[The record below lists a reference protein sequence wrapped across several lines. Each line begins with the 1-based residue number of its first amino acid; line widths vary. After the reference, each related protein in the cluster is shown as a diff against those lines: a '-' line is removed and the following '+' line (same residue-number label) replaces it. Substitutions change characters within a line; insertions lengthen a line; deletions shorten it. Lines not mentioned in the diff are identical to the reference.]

1 MEYCYTA
8 EEYYFLANYGML
20 IGEVKR
26 MNQKADDILYRIS
39 LAADS
44 LTYIAYGIE
53 LQDGNDCEEAN
64 AIHYIAHCLKEQS
77 KDLRK
82 LIEAGD

>member
-1 MEYCYTA
+1 
-8 EEYYFLANYGML
+8 
-20 IGEVKR
+20 
-26 MNQKADDILYRIS
+26 MNHEADDIIYRIS

-53 LQDGNDCEEAN
+53 LQDGNNCEEAN

-77 KDLRK
+77 KNLRRI
-82 LIEAGD
+82 IEVGE